1 MSSLDFIKQVASGDS
16 NQAKETLSNMIASI
30 ASESLEDRKRDIAS
44 TLYNTPVE
52 EETELS
58 EKAGYSAKAAAAG
71 KDLGKPGKNFAKI
84 TKKAGKEYGSEEAGK
99 KVAGSI
105 LAKLRK
111 EDVDIN
117 EHVEG
122 DEKELTKGMKLIH
135 RNEPEGSEHHAKVY
149 HNKDWDE
156 YQTHFYKKGRHM
168 GEGPIGYHDNKED
181 AIEHAGYGVKHFNA
195 GGK

>member
-16 NQAKETLSNMIASI
+16 GLATETLNNLIATT
-30 ASESLEDRKRDIAS
+30 ASESLEDRKKDIAS
-44 TLYNTPVE
+44 SLYNTQVE
-52 EETELS
+52 ESVELE

-84 TKKAGKEYGSEEAGK
+84 ADKAGKEYGSKEAGK
-99 KVAGSI
+99 RVAGAI
-105 LAKLRK
+105 LKNLRK
-111 EDVDIN
+111 EDIN

-135 RNEPEGSEHHAKVY
+135 KNEPEESPHTAKVY
-149 HNKDWDE
+149 HNRDWDE

-168 GEGPIGYHDNKED
+168 GEGPVGYHDNKED